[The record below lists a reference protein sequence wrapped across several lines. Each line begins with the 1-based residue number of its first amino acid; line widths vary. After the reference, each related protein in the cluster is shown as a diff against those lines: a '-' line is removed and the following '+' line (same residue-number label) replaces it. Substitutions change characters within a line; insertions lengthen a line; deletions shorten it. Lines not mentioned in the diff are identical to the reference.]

1 MARLLDYLLLAVA
14 GGAGTLLRVGCNT
27 LAARLAGAGSAW
39 AGIWATLAVNVLG
52 SFAFGLIYAA
62 SQSRPLLPEP
72 QRAIVLVGL
81 LGGFTTYST
90 FAFQAAELAGNGRA
104 AVAVGYVAATTL
116 LAIGAAWAGLRLGA
130 A

>member
-14 GGAGTLLRVGCNT
+14 GGVGTLLRVGFNT

-39 AGIWATLAVNVLG
+39 AGLWATLAVNVLG
-52 SFAFGLIYAA
+52 SFAFGLLFAA
-62 SQSRPLLPEP
+62 CQSRPLLPES

-90 FAFQAAELAGNGRA
+90 FAFQAVELAEHGRA
-104 AVAVGYVAATTL
+104 AVALGYVAATTL

-130 A
+130 G